1 MKKLRFLI
9 SLITEDNDFQ
19 VEQAAVAEETA
30 RRIGVDIQIIYADN
44 DPINQ
49 SQQLLKVIQGPAN
62 DHPDGIVLEP
72 VSGTALP
79 QVARAAAAAGIGWA
93 VINREPDYVP
103 DLRRTAKAPIF
114 SVSCDHLEIGRIQ
127 GQQFASLCPKDG
139 TAVYIQGPSDN
150 IGAKQRATG
159 MQQSKPP
166 ALKLIMLK
174 GQWTEESAYRA
185 VSSWMRLS
193 TSQKLPVG
201 LIAAQNDAMAMG
213 ARKALQELTDP
224 AVRDRWLALPYIG
237 CDGVPKTGQSYVRS
251 GLLAATVVIP
261 PNTKPAIEI
270 LAESTQKGTQ
280 PPALSLTVPSS
291 FPPLDQLN
299 QRRPEKSGAGLK

>member
-1 MKKLRFLI
+1 MKRLRFLV

-19 VEQAAVAEETA
+19 VEQAAVADETA
-30 RRIGVDIQIIYADN
+30 RRIGVDIQIVYADN

-49 SQQLLKVIQGPAN
+49 SQQLLKVIQGPAS

-72 VSGTALP
+72 VSGTGLP
-79 QVARAAAAAGIGWA
+79 QVARAAVAAGIGWA
-93 VINREPDYVP
+93 VINREPDYIQ
-103 DLRRTAKAPIF
+103 DLRRSAKAPIF

-127 GQQFASLCPKDG
+127 GQQFAALCPKDG

-174 GQWTEESAYRA
+174 GQWTEESAHRA

-213 ARKALQELTDP
+213 ARKALQEHPDP
-224 AVRDRWLALPYIG
+224 AVRDRWLALPFIG

-261 PNTKPAIEI
+261 PNTKQALEI
-270 LAESTQKGTQ
+270 LAESLHKGTQ
-280 PPALSLTVPSS
+280 PAALALTVPSS
-291 FPPLDQLN
+291 FPPLDQLTH
-299 QRRPEKSGAGLK
+299 RRTEKPSLALK